1 MWQVKRFARA
11 IVSLS
16 LIALLTVP
24 LMPYGHSANAGER
37 RASSPTQ
44 SGIVTG
50 QSRPDQKSSAQLTWK
65 SEGTF
70 QNGQLQ
76 IRDAAINLSRLDKDG
91 SPIHEARSEPGEPGT
106 ANLSGFMPSVAA
118 TASRSIMV
126 SVSPPTGPPE
136 SEVVVSGRV
145 PADVQLS
152 TVRVLF
158 QFNDDQRRS
167 LFTRGLAEISV
178 GRDGRFSAPVTIP
191 ADAPG
196 RPAPGIPHEIMV
208 VGGDDSNTVEGRGN
222 YNVIQVRQPGRIS
235 GTVSVDLGDGTTQPV
250 VGAPVVLNF
259 TVFQGGT
266 PQFLGIADTT
276 NSQGKYD
283 FPEIDARDYGV
294 TVSHP
299 AIIFPPQTA
308 SLQPGQH
315 LIINF
320 VGMFASPG
328 IAGCE
333 QWKATYES
341 QGQHIYVSSQ
351 FHKPGPSSGANI
363 GTFVSMPNKGV
374 PFLNRF
380 AAVIPFAVSSQDN
393 VKITVGNF
401 KFPATLMTGQFF
413 SSYVAEVDMS
423 QLPPGQYQV
432 GASIETTQDGEPFEC
447 ELAPG
452 LGFTVIQVPW
462 FNCWVDNPN
471 VQVVK
476 TNPTRYEFS
485 GTLPNPSFNFNE
497 PLDLDFV
504 QLDNIVQLGIPIHET
519 LRLDGTWQG
528 TAKAEAQVTFLSLDF
543 LNESLPYNPSGGPFL
558 NHSYTLPTFSEQLF
572 DECVKVFEYGWGIP
586 DVLFVGISASFCV
599 GAAISLDSMILQ
611 NLKVNATVTPQAS
624 LGVKFAI
631 EVDLLVC
638 GAEVSVKP
646 QATVQLPIAC
656 QLSGSCPGS
665 FPDCGFQS
673 PCLKVDAVFS
683 YEVECFWVD
692 VSSGSETVN
701 LFEVGCGSSN
711 RSLAEAMTASARR
724 VTPTAATSVNTLA
737 RLQPRPSVATDGG
750 GHALAV
756 WVREETP
763 APTPLPTRRIVY
775 SLYNGRVWSEPAPI
789 YSGNPMVEAPQVV
802 FLGPNRALA
811 VWRQSK
817 LSLPQA
823 LSSDEPTLTHSSELY
838 YAVWDGQTWS
848 APAALTDDQVVDA
861 RPSLAANPAT
871 GQAMLVWIRGD
882 QLAEEQP
889 SGLSYARFNGTQW
902 SQPLPLVQRGQAV
915 DYQHGVRFN
924 RLGQPAAVWLR
935 DLDGDLFTR
944 ADRQILFSQFN
955 GAGWNPPEP
964 LPDLPPGPYSP
975 SLDFDNSNNPVVA
988 FVVASVDQKPT
999 ESLGTGDG
1007 NRSLLY
1013 AAYRRGNRWEVAP
1026 VGEATAAERPVV
1038 RVTADNQAII
1048 MYRQFGDKF
1057 DTHTSG
1063 DLASAVADLNGSTL
1077 SWTTGFLTN
1086 DGLTNW
1092 QVAFDMD
1099 RSTSRPFVV
1108 NVKPAPDAEDAEK
1121 LSRMPRGEIVGG
1133 DIAFRGFP
1141 SANLAVTSAVVP
1153 YAADLSLNNLVVS
1166 DPHPLVGDTVM
1177 ITANVRNAGLKPVP
1191 AGAALTVRFYEGE
1204 ATHPNFIGEQ
1214 RITRPLAFNTATPVS
1229 VPLTIRQGGLR
1240 NLTAVVDPEGIVQ
1253 ESDLS
1258 NNTARAILGRPTSPL
1273 QLFGNSDPARRVIS
1287 LGWTSSETRG
1297 IAQYRVFRSQTP
1309 GAGYELVGTTVNT
1322 DFIDTL
1328 VRPGVRYYYV
1338 VQTVDVYG
1346 TRSPFSNEASAQ
1358 LAAGIPG

>member
-1 MWQVKRFARA
+1 MK
-11 IVSLS
+11 
-16 LIALLTVP
+16 
-24 LMPYGHSANAGER
+24 
-37 RASSPTQ
+37 
-44 SGIVTG
+44 
-50 QSRPDQKSSAQLTWK
+50 
-65 SEGTF
+65 
-70 QNGQLQ
+70 
-76 IRDAAINLSRLDKDG
+76 
-91 SPIHEARSEPGEPGT
+91 
-106 ANLSGFMPSVAA
+106 
-118 TASRSIMV
+118 
-126 SVSPPTGPPE
+126 
-136 SEVVVSGRV
+136 
-145 PADVQLS
+145 
-152 TVRVLF
+152 
-158 QFNDDQRRS
+158 
-167 LFTRGLAEISV
+167 
-178 GRDGRFSAPVTIP
+178 
-191 ADAPG
+191 
-196 RPAPGIPHEIMV
+196 IMV
-208 VGGDDSNTVEGRGN
+208 VGGDASNTVDGRAN
-222 YNVIQVRQPGRIS
+222 YNVIQVRRPGRIS
-235 GTVSVDLGDGTTQPV
+235 GTVSVDLGNGTTQPV
-250 VGAPVVLNF
+250 ADASVVLHF

-266 PQFLGIADTT
+266 PQFFGIADAT
-276 NSQGKYD
+276 NSQGEYD
-283 FPEIDARDYGV
+283 FPQIDAMNYGV

-308 SLQPGQH
+308 NLQAGQH
-315 LIINF
+315 LILNF

-341 QGQHIYVSSQ
+341 QGKHIFVTSQ
-351 FHKPGPSSGANI
+351 FHKPGPAIGDNI
-363 GTFVSMPNKGV
+363 GTFVSMPNQGV
-374 PFLNRF
+374 PFLNKF
-380 AAVIPFAVSSQDN
+380 AAVIPFAVGSQDN

-401 KFPATLMTGQFF
+401 KFPATLVTGQLI

-432 GASIETTQDGEPFEC
+432 GAAIETTQDGETFEC
-447 ELAPG
+447 ELAPA

-476 TNPTRYEFS
+476 TNPIRYEFS

-497 PLDLDFV
+497 PLDLEFV

-528 TAKAEAQVTFLSLDF
+528 TASVEAQVTFLSLDF
-543 LNESLPYNPSGGPFL
+543 LNETLPYNPSGGPFQ
-558 NHSYTLPTFSEQLF
+558 NHSYSLPTFSEQLF

-586 DVLFVGISASFCV
+586 EVLYVGISASFCV
-599 GAAISLDSMILQ
+599 GAAINLDSMILQ
-611 NLKVNATVTPQAS
+611 NLKVTATVTPQAS

-631 EVDLLVC
+631 EVDLLAC

-665 FPDCGFQS
+665 FPDCEFQS

-692 VSSGSETVN
+692 VASGSETVN
-701 LFEVGCGSSN
+701 IFQIGCGATN
-711 RSLAEAMTASARR
+711 QSLAEAMTARARG
-724 VTPTAATSVNTLA
+724 VTPTATTRINTLSG
-737 RLQPRPSVATDGG
+737 LQPRPSVSSDGA

-756 WVREETP
+756 WVREETS
-763 APTPLPTRRIVY
+763 ATTPPPTRRIVY
-775 SLYNGRVWSEPAPI
+775 SLYNGQVWSEPAPI
-789 YSGNPMVEAPQVV
+789 YAGNPMVEAPQVV
-802 FLGPNRALA
+802 FLGPNRAMA

-817 LSLPQA
+817 LSLAQA
-823 LSSDEPTLTHSSELY
+823 LESNEPTLTHSSELY
-838 YAVWDGQTWS
+838 YAIWDGQTWS

-882 QLAEEQP
+882 QLAREQP
-889 SGLSYARFNGTQW
+889 SGLSYASFDGTHW
-902 SQPLPLVQRGQAV
+902 SQPLPLVPRGQAV
-915 DYQHGVRFN
+915 DYQPGVRFN
-924 RLGQPAAVWLR
+924 RLGQPTVVWLR
-935 DLDGDLFTR
+935 DSDGDLFTR
-944 ADRQILFSQFN
+944 ADRQILLSLFN

-964 LPDLPPGPYSP
+964 ITDLPHGPYSP

-988 FVVASVDQKPT
+988 FVVASVDRKPT
-999 ESLGTGDG
+999 ASLGTGDG

-1048 MYRQFGDKF
+1048 MFRQFGDRF

-1063 DLASAVADLNGSTL
+1063 DLASAVADLNGPALT
-1077 SWTTGFLTN
+1077 WTTGFLTN

-1092 QVAFDMD
+1092 QVAFDID

-1108 NVKPAPDAEDAEK
+1108 NVKPAPDAEDAER
-1121 LSRMPRGEIVGG
+1121 LARMPRAEIVGG

-1153 YAADLSLNNLVVS
+1153 YVADLRLKSLVVS

-1177 ITANVRNAGLKPVP
+1177 ITANVSNAGLKPLP
-1191 AGAALTVRFYEGE
+1191 DGAALTVKFYDGE
-1204 ATHPNFIGEQ
+1204 ARPADLIGER

-1229 VPLTIRQGGLR
+1229 VPLTIRQGRLR
-1240 NLTAVVDPEGIVQ
+1240 NITAVVESEGIVQ

-1258 NNTARAILGRPTSPL
+1258 NNTARAILGRPPSPL
-1273 QLFGNSDPARRVIS
+1273 QLFGNSDPERRVIS
-1287 LGWTSSETRG
+1287 LGWTASETRG
-1297 IAQYRVFRSQTP
+1297 VAQYLVFRSQTP
-1309 GAGYELVGTTVNT
+1309 GTGYELVGTTISTNFT
-1322 DFIDTL
+1322 DTL
-1328 VRPGVRYYYV
+1328 VRPGVQYFYV
-1338 VQTVDVYG
+1338 VQTIDIYG
-1346 TRSPFSNEASAQ
+1346 TRSSFSNEASAR
-1358 LAAGIPG
+1358 LPGGIPG